1 MLIKDVKNCQE
12 IIAGDNV
19 LLREL
24 LNPLKQD
31 VAINYSL
38 ALAKVK
44 QGEITSAHR
53 LKSSEVYYI
62 LEGEGEMYIN
72 NEKEKVNVGQAIYI
86 PPNSVQRI
94 KNTGLN
100 DLVFLC
106 IVDPAW
112 KKEDEEVTY
121 INYT

>member
-1 MLIKDVKNCQE
+1 MIIKDVKNCQE

-44 QGEITSAHR
+44 QGEITLAHR
-53 LKSSEVYYI
+53 LTSSEVYYI

-112 KKEDEEVTY
+112 RKEDEEV
-121 INYT
+121 IGK

>member
-1 MLIKDVKNCQE
+1 MIIKDMKNCQE
-12 IIAGDNV
+12 FIAGDKSI
-19 LLREL
+19 LKEL
-24 LNPLKQD
+24 LNPLKED
-31 VAINYSL
+31 IAIRYSL

-44 QGEITSAHR
+44 QGKITLAHK

-72 NEKEKVNVGQAIYI
+72 NEKEKVSAGQAIYI

-94 KNTGLN
+94 KNTGKN

-106 IVDPAW
+106 IVEPAW
-112 KKEDEEVTY
+112 KSEDEEV
-121 INYT
+121 IE